1 MRDYL
6 DADLNM
12 LEHLIDWNDQRGRNI
27 HIEVKKVHHSWVV
40 SFIGS
45 ADEGTQSLIAQFT
58 GESEDVL
65 DRWAKSIIRRYER
78 RKKH

>member
-12 LEHLIDWNDQRGRNI
+12 LEHLIEWNDKRGRNI
-27 HIEVKKVHHSWVV
+27 HIEVKKVHHYCVV
-40 SFIGS
+40 SFIGC
-45 ADEGTQSLIAQFT
+45 AEEGNQSHIAQFT